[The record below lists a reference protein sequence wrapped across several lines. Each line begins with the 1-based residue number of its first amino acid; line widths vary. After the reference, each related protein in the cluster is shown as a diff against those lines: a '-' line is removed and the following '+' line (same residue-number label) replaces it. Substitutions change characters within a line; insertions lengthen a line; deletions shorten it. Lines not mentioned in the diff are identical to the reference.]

1 MLWIAVGDYRG
12 PRKLSIFLRYVI
24 ARLSQKERD
33 MAYRIYLTDC
43 LRFIGQSTAESA
55 KTAGGEG
62 KYITA
67 RFADFLHPKS
77 EETRTGEE
85 IIADILRKLEV
96 G

>member
-12 PRKLSIFLRYVI
+12 PRKLSIFLRYVM
-24 ARLSQKERD
+24 ARLSQQERD

-43 LRFIGQSTAESA
+43 LRFIGQSAAESA
-55 KTAGGEG
+55 KMAGGEG

-67 RFADFLHPKS
+67 RFADFLHPKP